1 MHGRIAAA
9 VLTQKEAIG
18 SGIAPVSDQ
27 MPASLRTAITHA
39 SDASFLHGLHTAMV
53 VGAGLAIVG
62 ALLGLLVQRGSA
74 IEPGQAAVA

>member
-1 MHGRIAAA
+1 MSTAELATRAEAPQPPHVA
-9 VLTQKEAIG
+9 VADAR
-18 SGIAPVSDQ
+18 SNQ

-62 ALLGLLVQRGSA
+62 ALLGLLVQRGTAIDPGSA
-74 IEPGQAAVA
+74 AA